1 MVKQCVFCKKMKKIK
16 IEKTVD
22 DLLNA
27 TKQILF
33 IQSQGVSFSKDEL
46 DSFKIALDNINRIV
60 SNEILSK
67 YKTDNFN

>member
-1 MVKQCVFCKKMKKIK
+1 MKKIK